1 MTERIL
7 ILDFG
12 AQYTQ
17 LIARRIREAGV
28 YCEILPCTVDDD
40 AVRAFAPK
48 AHHPV
53 RRARLDHGGRCA
65 ARTRG
70 GVHAGRAGARH
81 LLWRADHLRP
91 ARRQG
96 RDRPSPRVRP
106 GVHRGGR
113 RLRPVRGRVRGRRA
127 RAGLDEPRRQG
138 GGAAGGLSR
147 RRDLGGLAVRR
158 DRRRPPA
165 HLWRAVPPRGRAHA
179 ARPRAARQFRA
190 SGRGLRLRLDDGGV
204 PRAGDR
210 PDARA
215 DRRRPGDLRPLGRRR
230 FGGHRAPAARGG
242 RRPAGLHPGR
252 HRSPACG
259 RGGADRRSLPAPQQH
274 TLACG

>member
-40 AVRAFAPK
+40 AVRGFRAQG
-48 AHHPV
+48 HDPV

-65 ARTRG
+65 AGTRG

-138 GGAAGGLSR
+138 GRAAAGLSR

-158 DRRRPPA
+158 DRRRPRGA
-165 HLWRAVPPRGRAHA
+165 STACSSTPRSCTR
-179 ARPRAARQFRA
+179 RAATSCSPTSRIGSRA
-190 SGRGLRLRLDDGGV
+190 APPTG
-204 PRAGDR
+204 PW
-210 PDARA
+210 
-215 DRRRPGDLRPLGRRR
+215 RRSASRRSPGCASRS
-230 FGGHRAPAARGG
+230 APAG
-242 RRPAGLHPGR
+242 
-252 HRSPACG
+252 
-259 RGGADRRSLPAPQQH
+259 
-274 TLACG
+274 